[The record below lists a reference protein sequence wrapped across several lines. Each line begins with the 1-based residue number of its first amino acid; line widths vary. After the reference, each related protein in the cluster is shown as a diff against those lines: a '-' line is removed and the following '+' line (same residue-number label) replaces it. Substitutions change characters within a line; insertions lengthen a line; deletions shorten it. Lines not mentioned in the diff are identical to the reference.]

1 MAIKGAGMEVTQL
14 QTLRNDHLGR
24 LLLQAH
30 RAFTARAIALLNQH
44 GYNSLTMAH
53 IALLPH
59 LDESGTRVTTLADR
73 SGMTKQGM
81 GQLVKE
87 LESQGFLERRPD
99 PLDGRA
105 LLVTFTDSGLEMLRH
120 AVAITQQIEREY
132 QAILGEDRILA
143 FKGMLRAV
151 S

>member
-1 MAIKGAGMEVTQL
+1 MDVTEL
-14 QTLRNDHLGR
+14 QSLRKDHVGR

-30 RAFTARAIALLNQH
+30 RAFSARAIALLNQR
-44 GYNSLTMAH
+44 GYHSLTMAH

-59 LDESGTRVTTLADR
+59 IDDSGTRVTTLADR

-87 LESQGFLERRPD
+87 LEIQGFLERRPD
-99 PLDGRA
+99 PSDGRA
-105 LLVTFTDSGLEMLRH
+105 SLVTFTGSGLEMLRI
-120 AVAITQQIEREY
+120 AVTITQQIELEY
-132 QAILGEDRILA
+132 QVILGEDRLLA
-143 FKGMLRAV
+143 FKGMLRDV